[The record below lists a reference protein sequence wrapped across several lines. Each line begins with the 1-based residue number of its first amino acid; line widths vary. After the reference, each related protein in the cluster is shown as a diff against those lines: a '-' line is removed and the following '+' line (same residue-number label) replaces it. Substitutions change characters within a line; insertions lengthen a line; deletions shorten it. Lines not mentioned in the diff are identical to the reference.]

1 MQQPLLEL
9 ERHFV
14 APLHRV
20 WQAFTTEI
28 GLAAWMGPAG
38 TQVECRHLNLT
49 PGGHLHYALISEDAD
64 PFYGR
69 WDFLAVMPFQLL
81 DYHLAF
87 SDAEGNCVHHPLAP
101 GWPLKTRVQVVFQ
114 VAEDDTRLHISACP
128 GKDSSDEETS
138 CFMNALEQ
146 LAANWQ
152 EAFVALD
159 EHFARERTRT
169 GRG

>member
-14 APLHRV
+14 APLHRA
-20 WQAFTTEI
+20 WQAFTTPQ

-38 TQVECRHLNLT
+38 TQVECRQFHLA
-49 PGGHLHYALISEDAD
+49 PGGHMPYALISEGAE

-81 DYHLAF
+81 DYYLAF

-114 VAEDDTRLHISACP
+114 AVADDTRLQINACP
-128 GKDSSDEETS
+128 AMDSSDEEIA
-138 CFMNALEQ
+138 CFIASIEHVQ
-146 LAANWQ
+146 ANWQ
-152 EAFVALD
+152 EAFSALD
-159 EHFARERTRT
+159 EYFAREKAST